1 MICPSCNA
9 PNRDDAKFCKKCGQS
24 FRVGA
29 RFTAPEAPE
38 APVGADLSRPS
49 PIYRPVPTQETVNTA
64 DDRVSSTSLAATG
77 GTGIAD
83 LVIYSITCSGTSRPA

>member
-29 RFTAPEAPE
+29 RFTAPEAPVGADLSHPSPKVSE

-49 PIYRPVPTQETVNTA
+49 PIYRPAPTQENVN
-64 DDRVSSTSLAATG
+64 AAE
-77 GTGIAD
+77 D
-83 LVIYSITCSGTSRPA
+83 PAFAPTQIISPQQM